1 MKSRDIGI
9 DIIKFIAAIIITNSH
24 FGNIYPSSLQ
34 PLATGGAIG
43 DALFF
48 FCSGF
53 TLFLKPIGR
62 FDNWYKKRISR
73 IYPTIFAWAIISSF
87 LFGSTSNMK
96 HTILH
101 GGGWFVTCIMLY
113 YIVAYF
119 IDRYFYNR
127 LYTAFSIATLI
138 VIISYIMWDRPD
150 DFGMYGATR
159 LKWVFFFLAMLL
171 GAIIGK
177 SRKIMGEKKSLI
189 ISVASIIAFYAILFM
204 SASKPIANKLQ
215 IISLVPLLA
224 LTYSTYSLFNG
235 KTALKLFCSKSVYF
249 IVMFVGGLCL
259 EIYITQITLLRYD
272 LGLPFPVSYFAMF
285 AIIIISAYLLRCCAR
300 CLMQTFNKQD
310 YNWKEIFKAI

>member
-1 MKSRDIGI
+1 MKNRDIGI

-24 FGNIYPSSLQ
+24 FGNIYPPSLQ
-34 PLATGGAIG
+34 ALATGGAIG

-53 TLFLKPIGR
+53 TLFLKPAGR

-73 IYPTIFAWAIISSF
+73 IYPTIFAWAIISAF
-87 LFGSTSNMK
+87 IFGSTSNMK
-96 HTILH
+96 TTILH

-119 IDRYFYNR
+119 INKYFYNR
-127 LYTAFSIATLI
+127 LHTAFSIATLI

-150 DFGMYGATR
+150 NFGMYGDTL

-177 SRKIMGEKKSLI
+177 NRKVMGEKKSLI
-189 ISVASIIAFYAILFM
+189 ISIVSIIAFYAILFM
-204 SASKPIANKLQ
+204 SASNPIANKLQ

-235 KTALKLFCSKSVYF
+235 KTAQKLFCNRFVYY

-259 EIYITQITLLRYD
+259 EIYITQITLLHYD
-272 LGLPFPVSYFAMF
+272 LGLLFPVNYFAMF

-300 CLMQTFNKQD
+300 FFMQTFNKQD

>member
-1 MKSRDIGI
+1 MKNRDIGI
-9 DIIKFIAAIIITNSH
+9 DIIKFFAAIIITNSH
-24 FGNIYPSSLQ
+24 FGHIYPPSLQ
-34 PLATGGAIG
+34 ALATGGAIG

-53 TLFLKPIGR
+53 TLFLKPAGR

-73 IYPTIFAWAIISSF
+73 IYPTIFAWAIISAF

-96 HTILH
+96 TTILH

-119 IDRYFYNR
+119 INRYFYNR
-127 LYTAFSIATLI
+127 LYTAFSVATLI

-150 DFGMYGATR
+150 NFGMYGDTL

-177 SRKIMGEKKSLI
+177 NRKVMGEKKSLI
-189 ISVASIIAFYAILFM
+189 ISIVSIIAFYAILFM
-204 SASKPIANKLQ
+204 SASNPIANKLQ
-215 IISLVPLLA
+215 IISLLPLLA

-235 KTALKLFCSKSVYF
+235 KTALKLFSKKSVYY

-259 EIYITQITLLRYD
+259 EIYITQITLLHYD
-272 LGLPFPVSYFAMF
+272 LGLPFPLNYFAMF
-285 AIIIISAYLLRCCAR
+285 AIIITSAYLLRCCAR
-300 CLMQTFNKQD
+300 FFMQTFNKED

>member
-101 GGGWFVTCIMLY
+101 GGDG
-113 YIVAYF
+113 
-119 IDRYFYNR
+119 
-127 LYTAFSIATLI
+127 
-138 VIISYIMWDRPD
+138 
-150 DFGMYGATR
+150 
-159 LKWVFFFLAMLL
+159 LL
-171 GAIIGK
+171 
-177 SRKIMGEKKSLI
+177 
-189 ISVASIIAFYAILFM
+189 
-204 SASKPIANKLQ
+204 
-215 IISLVPLLA
+215 LV
-224 LTYSTYSLFNG
+224 
-235 KTALKLFCSKSVYF
+235 
-249 IVMFVGGLCL
+249 
-259 EIYITQITLLRYD
+259 
-272 LGLPFPVSYFAMF
+272 
-285 AIIIISAYLLRCCAR
+285 
-300 CLMQTFNKQD
+300 
-310 YNWKEIFKAI
+310 

>member
-1 MKSRDIGI
+1 MKNRDIGI

-24 FGNIYPSSLQ
+24 FGKIYPPSLQ
-34 PLATGGAIG
+34 ALATGGAIG

-53 TLFLKPIGR
+53 TLFLKPAVR

-73 IYPTIFAWAIISSF
+73 IYPTIFAWAIISAF
-87 LFGSTSNMK
+87 IFGSTSNMK
-96 HTILH
+96 TTILH

-119 IDRYFYNR
+119 INKYFYNR
-127 LYTAFSIATLI
+127 LHTAFLIATLI

-150 DFGMYGATR
+150 NFGMYGATL
-159 LKWVFFFLAMLL
+159 LKWIFFFLAMLL

-177 SRKIMGEKKSLI
+177 SRKVMAEKKSLI
-189 ISVASIIAFYAILFM
+189 ISIVSIIAFYAILFI
-204 SASKPIANKLQ
+204 STSNSIANKLQ

-235 KTALKLFCSKSVYF
+235 KTAQKLFCNSFVYY

-259 EIYITQITLLRYD
+259 EIYITQITLLHYD
-272 LGLPFPVSYFAMF
+272 LGLLFPVNYFAMF

-300 CLMQTFNKQD
+300 FFMQTFNKQD